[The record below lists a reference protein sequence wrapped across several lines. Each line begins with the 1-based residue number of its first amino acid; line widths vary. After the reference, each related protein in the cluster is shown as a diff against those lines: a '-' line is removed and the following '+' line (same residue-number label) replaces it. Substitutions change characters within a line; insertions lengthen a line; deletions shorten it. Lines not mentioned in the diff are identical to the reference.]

1 MSDNLFGLGILITVS
16 DSATDSLI
24 GISRA
29 VEGTKSA
36 FSDLGT
42 GSQAN
47 IDKLEKSL
55 NQTLVTGFALKEMG
69 SNVSGIS
76 QAMISPLVNLSKE
89 VISTSSQFEDWRVTL
104 KALYKD
110 ADVAKEK
117 LNWGMNLAASTPFE
131 ITDITEAMIGFKA
144 MGVEV
149 DAMFKN
155 SNGQMRSFLEYV
167 GDLGALRPDVGL
179 NGVMMGIRNLMG
191 GDGGRSLKA
200 RLDMDLEGI
209 LGRSFGDTPEQ
220 LMKDIVEVSDK
231 VAGGLMMELEGTWS
245 QIFSNLEDQM
255 TRFTLAIGDGGAFDM
270 AKKAIMPFYEVV
282 QSIDD
287 NKLARIGKNLAE
299 GLGLVIKPIEWIV
312 WGLSQIFKGL
322 INLASKNSFISKFV
336 VTFLALGGIL
346 TGLVGAFLSLSG
358 GVLTTV
364 ATLGL
369 FAIQIINNK
378 AILMGFVG
386 MLKSGIATVSAFM
399 LKLALIGSLVA
410 IAWKTDFLK
419 IRSTLTTFVSDVKFA
434 FDKSKE
440 IASYSALDMERV
452 LNNFGQTDFTGKLL
466 YRMTQVRVFFNAL
479 VENWNNG
486 HLSYDTFQK
495 VQKLGLEPLVSK
507 LNGFVNTVRNA
518 FSKSKELMSYNV
530 NDMMRVLNN
539 LGTTNFEGR
548 LIFRLTQIRVLFE
561 ALCQAWNSGE
571 LSTDTFKKV
580 EALGLT
586 PLVEF
591 VLNAK
596 RTIEG
601 FFDGFKEGFKTA
613 IREIEDFVGGVI
625 DVIGEIIDNVNIV
638 FEALNIEPIKF
649 GEKLDVSGVEGVG
662 KVIGNLAPKILLAW
676 GGFKLFNG
684 VVKTVYTVLKPVGW
698 VMSTLLDVFAPII
711 DWALPKIIGGFK
723 GFGKSVLGAI
733 KTIGGLALANPK
745 IALIV
750 AGVMALIGAG
760 IWLWKNWDTVKENFN
775 KIIDAIKTKVDE
787 WGQAFNEWFDNI
799 IQGAIDWGISVGDA
813 IKDGW
818 NWVCT
823 KTTEMKDWVVG
834 KWNEMVTWVGNKVSE
849 MVTNVSTWWSNL
861 VTTVSDFCSNLWTN
875 VTTWWSNIVTT
886 VSTKVQE
893 IWQNVC
899 IWWSNIVTNVST
911 FCSNLWNN
919 VTTWFSNIATT
930 VSNKVQEAWQNACT
944 WWNNIVSSA
953 KEILSQVAS
962 EVSTAFSNV
971 KTKIAEQLE
980 KAWNTATE
988 WWEKIKGIFSAP
1000 ITATVN
1006 FVQSGLDK
1014 VKNVVSGKKKK
1025 KDGSHFN
1032 GLSFVPRDGYMAELH
1047 RGERVL
1053 TAKENKDYTKE
1064 RNKVFQPNVTNNN
1077 SRLSNSTHSSN
1088 TTSNDN
1094 SVTFSPG
1101 SIVINVAQ
1109 ATTEEADRLA
1119 KIIMDK
1125 IQREQQLR
1133 SRLNYRV
1140 GGLNG

>member
-16 DSATDSLI
+16 DSATDSLM

-47 IDKLEKSL
+47 LDKLEKSL
-55 NQTLVTGFALKEMG
+55 NQTLITGYAMREMG
-69 SNVSGIS
+69 STLSGVSKS
-76 QAMISPLVNLSKE
+76 LAKPLIDLTEEVVN
-89 VISTSSQFEDWRVTL
+89 TSSQFENWRVTL

-131 ITDITEAMIGFKA
+131 IGDVTSAMIGFKA

-149 DAMFKN
+149 DTMFKN

-179 NGVMMGIRNLMG
+179 NGVMMGIRNLVG

-220 LMKDIVEVSDK
+220 IMKDIVEVSDK

-245 QIFSNLEDQM
+245 QIWSNMEDQA
-255 TRFTLAIGDGGAFDM
+255 TRFALAIGDGGVFDM
-270 AKKAIMPFYEVV
+270 MKSIIMPFYEVI
-282 QSIDD
+282 QGIDD
-287 NKLARIGKNLAE
+287 DKLANIGKNIAS
-299 GLGLVIKPIEWIV
+299 GLSLVLKPIELITK
-312 WGLSQIFKGL
+312 GLALIFKGL
-322 INLASKNSFISKFV
+322 INLASTNSFISKLV
-336 VTFLALGGIL
+336 VGFLSIGSALTGIGGVFLLVCGGIMI
-346 TGLVGAFLSLSG
+346 
-358 GVLTTV
+358 
-364 ATLGL
+364 ATSTLRL
-369 FAIQIINNK
+369 FAVQ
-378 AILMGFVG
+378 MV
-386 MLKSGIATVSAFM
+386 KSGRGIIKFVETMKVSIASAM
-399 LKLALIGSLVA
+399 PLLSKLLLIGGLIA
-410 IAWKTDFLK
+410 LAWKTDFLK

-561 ALCQAWNSGE
+561 ALCQVWNNGE
-571 LSTDTFKKV
+571 LSPDIFNKV

-596 RTIEG
+596 KTVEG

-613 IREIEDFVGGVI
+613 LREIEDFVGGVI
-625 DVIGEIIDNVNIV
+625 KIIGEIIDNINIV

-649 GEKLDVSGVEGVG
+649 GEKLDVSGVEDVG
-662 KVIGNLAPKILLAW
+662 KVVGNLTPKILLAW
-676 GGFKLFNG
+676 GGFKLFSG
-684 VVKTVYTVLKPVGW
+684 IVKTVYKVLQPVGW
-698 VMSTLLDVFAPII
+698 VMSKILNLGIKPLAEKG
-711 DWALPKIIGGFK
+711 LPKIISGFK

-750 AGVMALIGAG
+750 AGVMALVGAG

-953 KEILSQVAS
+953 KEILSKVAS

-1014 VKNVVSGKKKK
+1014 VKNAVSGKKK

>member
-16 DSATDSLI
+16 DMASDTLM
-24 GISRA
+24 GISNTIKST
-29 VEGTKSA
+29 ESA
-36 FSDLGT
+36 FSSLGST
-42 GSQAN
+42 SQAN
-47 IDKLEKSL
+47 LGNVEKSL
-55 NQTLVTGFALKEMG
+55 NQTLLTGLALQQMG
-69 SNVSGIS
+69 STVSGIS

-89 VISTSSQFEDWRVTL
+89 VISTSSQFENWRVTL

-131 ITDITEAMIGFKA
+131 ITDITQAMIGFKA

-149 DAMFKN
+149 DTMFKN

-179 NGVMMGIRNLMG
+179 EGVMLGIRNLIG

-200 RLDMDLEGI
+200 RLDMDLEGM

-220 LMKDIVEVSDK
+220 IMKDIVEVSDMI
-231 VAGGLMMELEGTWS
+231 AGGLMMELEGTWS

-255 TRFTLAIGDGGAFDM
+255 TRFTLAIGDGGLFEM
-270 AKKAIMPFYEVV
+270 AKQAILPFYEVV

-287 NKLARIGKNLAE
+287 DKLASIGKNLAD
-299 GLGLVIKPIEWIV
+299 GLALVVKPIQWVIA
-312 WGLSQIFKGL
+312 GLSQVFKWVVDL
-322 INLASKNSFISKFV
+322 LAQNSFISKFAV
-336 VTFLALGGIL
+336 SFLAIGGAV
-346 TGLVGAFLSLSG
+346 TGLVGIFLNLCG
-358 GVLTTV
+358 GMLTTI

-369 FAIQIINNK
+369 FAIQLINNK
-378 AILMGFVG
+378 ALVVGFANV
-386 MLKSGIATVSAFM
+386 LKSALATASMFI
-399 LKLALIGSLVA
+399 LKLALVGSVVA
-410 IAWKTDFLK
+410 LAWKTDFLK

-539 LGTTNFEGR
+539 LGTTSFEGR

-613 IREIEDFVGGVI
+613 LREIEDFVKGVI
-625 DVIGEIIDNVNIV
+625 KVVGEIIDNINIV

-662 KVIGNLAPKILLAW
+662 KVIGNLAPKFLLAL
-676 GGFKLFNG
+676 GAVKLFNG
-684 VVKTVYTVLKPVGW
+684 AVKIVSTVLKPIGW
-698 VMSTLLDVFAPII
+698 VISSISTFAKPVIE
-711 DWALPKIIGGFK
+711 WALPKIISGFK

-899 IWWSNIVTNVST
+899 TWWNNIVTNVST

-971 KTKIAEQLE
+971 KTKIAEQLQQ
-980 KAWNTATE
+980 AWNTATE
-988 WWEKIKGIFSAP
+988 WWNKIKGIFSAP

-1014 VKNVVSGKKKK
+1014 VKNAVSGKKK